1 MAGLAGLLGQ
11 RKATTSPDPQGSFTQ
26 YPVSSPS
33 WGLRAMTVLPGA
45 AGQGCCV
52 VRDPPPT
59 AWPRAKIKWTPHV
72 TLEPCSMADK
82 AAEADRGHLGKDTTR
97 EKCQQPR
104 DLLGNRPHFSDK
116 KMRIW
121 TVTGYQ

>member
-1 MAGLAGLLGQ
+1 
-11 RKATTSPDPQGSFTQ
+11 
-26 YPVSSPS
+26 
-33 WGLRAMTVLPGA
+33 MTVLPGA

-52 VRDPPPT
+52 VRNPSSHSLATSKDQMDT
-59 AWPRAKIKWTPHV
+59 THV

-104 DLLGNRPHFSDK
+104 DLPGNRPHFSDK
-116 KMRIW
+116 KMRIRP
-121 TVTGYQ
+121 VSAVQ